1 MARRKEEILK
11 DLAEAVLNMDENL
24 AVRTANEAIEVGLA
38 PYDAIS
44 NGLIAG
50 MNKAGDMYEREEY
63 FVPEIFLCSDAMYA
77 GLEVLKPYLA
87 ESDNQRS
94 GRVVLGVVKGD
105 THDIGK
111 SIVRIMLE
119 AAGFDVT
126 DLGRNVA
133 YTDFVDAAVESNAD
147 IIGLSSLMTTA
158 MTGMGDVITILN
170 QRELRQ
176 RFKVVIG
183 GAPTSV
189 AFARK
194 IEADGYAPNA
204 SAAVTLLRSLT
215 QQSEDKQWHR

>member
-11 DLAEAVLNMDENL
+11 DLAEAVLNMDETL

-50 MNKAGDMYEREEY
+50 MNKAGDLYERGEY

-77 GLEVLKPYLA
+77 GLEVLKLYLVQS
-87 ESDNQRS
+87 ENQRS

-119 AAGFDVT
+119 GAGFDVT

-133 YTDFVDAAVESNAD
+133 YTDFVDAAVENNAD

-158 MTGMGDVITILN
+158 MAGMGDVIAILN
-170 QRELRQ
+170 QRGLRQ

-183 GAPTSV
+183 GAPTSA
-189 AFARK
+189 AFARR
-194 IEADGYAPNA
+194 IGADGYASNA
-204 SAAVTLLRSLT
+204 SAAVTLMRSLT
-215 QQSEDKQWHR
+215 YQSEDKPWHR